1 MTLVNTWL
9 LLLIT
14 MSMTFYCSSSRA
26 LGGDPLVPGMF
37 VFGDSLVDNGNN
49 NFLNSIAKSNY
60 IPYGIDFNG
69 VPTGRFCNG
78 KTMVDMLGEML
89 GLPYIPAYADPTTAG
104 AKILGGVNYAS
115 AAAGILEETGQH
127 YGERYSLNQ
136 QVLNFE
142 GTLYQLRTQM
152 SARNLTQCLAKSI
165 AVMVFGSNDYINNYL
180 LPSLYPTSHKYNPV
194 EFANLLL
201 NHYTRQILALYNV
214 GLRKF
219 LLAGIGPL
227 GCIPN
232 QLATGEAPPG
242 SCVSYA
248 NEILEKFNV
257 GLRSVVNQLNS
268 NHTGAIFVYGNTYGA
283 MVDILNN
290 ATAYGFYVIDRG
302 CCGLGR
308 NQAQMTCLPLSI
320 PCPNR
325 NQFIFWD
332 AFHPT
337 QAVNTILSQRA
348 FSGPPSDCYPINIQ
362 QMAQI

>member
-127 YGERYSLNQ
+127 Y
-136 QVLNFE
+136 
-142 GTLYQLRTQM
+142 
-152 SARNLTQCLAKSI
+152 
-165 AVMVFGSNDYINNYL
+165 
-180 LPSLYPTSHKYNPV
+180 
-194 EFANLLL
+194 
-201 NHYTRQILALYNV
+201 ALYNV